1 MSHAPQAPVVQPV
14 VPQETV
20 LVRTVLPVNPAE
32 HVPFSEATGLVAEG
46 HSSVQVA
53 PDSVTVPLV
62 QVASALPEKP
72 DVVLVADP
80 VLLWVSA
87 PKE

>member
-1 MSHAPQAPVVQPV
+1 VQLPTVCEPAAQALVV
-14 VPQETV
+14 E
-20 LVRTVLPVNPAE
+20 
-32 HVPFSEATGLVAEG
+32 
-46 HSSVQVA
+46 VQLA
-53 PDSVTVPLV
+53 PDSETDPLV

-72 DVVLVADP
+72 EVVLVAAP